1 MTTRVMINGKEFEIP
16 EQFVNGAQIRTLGN
30 IEDHRLVILQKPTG
44 NYLIESGQHYTV
56 EDGDYFSD
64 APTFKYG

>member
-16 EQFVNGAQIRTLGN
+16 EPHINGEQIRALGN
-30 IEDHRLVILQKPTG
+30 IEDHRLVILQRTTG
-44 NYLIESGQHYTV
+44 NYLIDNSQACTIR
-56 EDGDYFSD
+56 DGDYFSD

>member
-16 EQFVNGAQIRTLGN
+16 EQFVNGTQIRTLGN
-30 IEDHRLVILQKPTG
+30 IEDHRLVILQRATG
-44 NYLIESGQHYTV
+44 NYLIEGSRHYTV

-64 APTFKYG
+64 APTFRYG